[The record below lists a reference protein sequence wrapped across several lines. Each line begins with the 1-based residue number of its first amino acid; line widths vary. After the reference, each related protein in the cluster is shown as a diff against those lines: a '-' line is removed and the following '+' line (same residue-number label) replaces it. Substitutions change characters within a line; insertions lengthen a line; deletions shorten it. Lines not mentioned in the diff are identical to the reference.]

1 MTLGSTIKQF
11 MDNFARALAISSANP
26 TKTNRVKEVD
36 FFGESGNFDD
46 ILRQDVI
53 QIIKDEISLQLTE
66 FREPTVKPSTPTGS
80 SQAQIV
86 SNVKKGIGT
95 ATNPASIATDLMKF
109 LPHTALVAFAISLAP
124 MIIDEIT
131 KDGGLMDTR
140 WKRIMEKEQNAFIDR
155 QTQKNIQI
163 GTKQLIVK
171 TRSGFTAINPALNY
185 NNYREIRDGGVDG
198 NRLAKIDITDHT
210 KGLWN

>member
-109 LPHTALVAFAISLAP
+109 LPHTALVALAISLAP
-124 MIIDEIT
+124 MILKEIT
-131 KDGGLMDTR
+131 RDGGIMDTR
-140 WKRIMEKEQNAFIDR
+140 WKRIMADEQNAFLSR
-155 QTQKNIQI
+155 QTQRDTQI
-163 GTKQLIVK
+163 GIRQVIISS
-171 TRSGFTAINPALNY
+171 RSGFRSINTALNY
-185 NNYREIRDGGVDG
+185 NNLRDIRDGGVDK
-198 NRLAKIDITDHT
+198 NRLATIDITDHT
-210 KGLWN
+210 KGLFN